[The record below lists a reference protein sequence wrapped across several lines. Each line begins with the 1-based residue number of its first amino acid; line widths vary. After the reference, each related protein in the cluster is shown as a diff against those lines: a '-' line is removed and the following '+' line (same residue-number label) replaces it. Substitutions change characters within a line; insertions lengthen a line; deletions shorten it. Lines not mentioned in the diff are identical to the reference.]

1 MSRQE
6 NLSNFQFNEVSLGE
20 CGKLTLP
27 DIIEEIMRV
36 KDYEHYTSY
45 APRNSFLLK
54 KGVKTKMPEV
64 LDLKNVIE
72 NIISSYEKGVESIS
86 SVFDTTP
93 LILNDF
99 QNSVLDTKEERQEI
113 NDQLR
118 DILAR
123 NENLRKKDFDNMM
136 QSVFKPQD
144 EGEKEVRNLLNSY
157 LHEQKEIAYALRD
170 NFAKVRDALA
180 KGEVERIKELLSMIK
195 ELLAKQDK
203 RKEELTSRLKELQ
216 KEQQE
221 IVSKVK
227 TLLIKGRELR
237 IKDLKELLRQIRL
250 QRQERIA
257 QKLERRE
264 EVRSMLA
271 DFKKKR
277 MKVAKKWQAPQETIP
292 QKMVSSP
299 DAVYPVRNIR
309 GAAKDSKI
317 SNGVNIDVH
326 KENIEKNNSAD
337 IATEKDV
344 LSQKTPA
351 CPVR

>member
-1 MSRQE
+1 
-6 NLSNFQFNEVSLGE
+6 
-20 CGKLTLP
+20 
-27 DIIEEIMRV
+27 
-36 KDYEHYTSY
+36 
-45 APRNSFLLK
+45 
-54 KGVKTKMPEV
+54 MPEV

-144 EGEKEVRNLLNSY
+144 EGEKEVRNLLSNY
-157 LHEQKEIAYALRD
+157 LNEQKEIAYALRD
-170 NFAKVRDALA
+170 NFIKVREALA

-195 ELLAKQDK
+195 KLLTKQDK
-203 RKEELTSRLKELQ
+203 RKEALTSRLKELQ

-221 IVSKVK
+221 VVSKVRA
-227 TLLIKGRELR
+227 LLIKGRELR
-237 IKDLKELLRQIRL
+237 VRDLKELLQQIKL

-277 MKVAKKWQAPQETIP
+277 MRAAKKLQKPQETGLQP
-292 QKMVSSP
+292 EV
-299 DAVYPVRNIR
+299 
-309 GAAKDSKI
+309 KI
-317 SNGVNIDVH
+317 V
-326 KENIEKNNSAD
+326 EKNQP
-337 IATEKDV
+337 IKEG
-344 LSQKTPA
+344 
-351 CPVR
+351 